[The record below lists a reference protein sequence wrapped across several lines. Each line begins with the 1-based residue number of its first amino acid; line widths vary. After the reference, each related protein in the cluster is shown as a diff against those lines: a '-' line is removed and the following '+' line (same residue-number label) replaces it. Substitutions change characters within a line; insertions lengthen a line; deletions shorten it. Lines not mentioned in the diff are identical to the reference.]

1 MSKTLFFTYDTAS
14 PKFVQMAQ
22 KLDDV

>member
-1 MSKTLFFTYDTAS
+1 LFFTHDTAS

-22 KLDDV
+22 KLDDVLGW